1 MSVSLSFASHCS
13 RAVKQL
19 THETRRNRAEK
30 FSIFQAV
37 KEQIQ
42 NVCTQSQT
50 TTGIRTYRETEEKY
64 IVYENDDYASFHL
77 QFRRRAGIGLESLG
91 LAPNCILLLVP
102 EQCGWGVDDSQVVQ
116 RVGAG
121 RGEPLV
127 VPEEAAAAA
136 VAAEPPLGDGG
147 GGELG
152 TATAHAHARGGRR
165 KRRRNGGGAVRPGA
179 GRRRLPARRWCR
191 DDVAQKR
198 DPPEHERDEGY
209 QQEDLEAPH
218 LVCLCTVPYTVPCES
233 LAAAPSPRRG
243 GSKPERAEPEGGRE
257 GVQVVRELVIGLANG
272 SAAEMA
278 M

>member
-1 MSVSLSFASHCS
+1 V
-13 RAVKQL
+13 
-19 THETRRNRAEK
+19 
-30 FSIFQAV
+30 
-37 KEQIQ
+37 
-42 NVCTQSQT
+42 
-50 TTGIRTYRETEEKY
+50 
-64 IVYENDDYASFHL
+64 D
-77 QFRRRAGIGLESLG
+77 
-91 LAPNCILLLVP
+91 
-102 EQCGWGVDDSQVVQ
+102 DDSQVVQ
-116 RVGAG
+116 RVGPS

-127 VPEEAAAAA
+127 VPEEAA
-136 VAAEPPLGDGG
+136 VAAEPPLSDGG

-152 TATAHAHARGGRR
+152 TPTAHAHARGGRR
-165 KRRRNGGGAVRPGA
+165 KRRRNGGSAVRPGA

-218 LVCLCTVPYTVPCES
+218 LVCLCTVPYTVPCERAW
-233 LAAAPSPRRG
+233 LPLQVLGVVVASPR
-243 GSKPERAEPEGGRE
+243 ELGGRE

>member
-1 MSVSLSFASHCS
+1 M
-13 RAVKQL
+13 
-19 THETRRNRAEK
+19 
-30 FSIFQAV
+30 
-37 KEQIQ
+37 
-42 NVCTQSQT
+42 
-50 TTGIRTYRETEEKY
+50 
-64 IVYENDDYASFHL
+64 D
-77 QFRRRAGIGLESLG
+77 
-91 LAPNCILLLVP
+91 
-102 EQCGWGVDDSQVVQ
+102 DDSQVVQ
-116 RVGAG
+116 RVGPS

-127 VPEEAAAAA
+127 VPEEAA

-152 TATAHAHARGGRR
+152 TPTAHAHARGGRR
-165 KRRRNGGGAVRPGA
+165 KRRRNGGGAVRPWA

-243 GSKPERAEPEGGRE
+243 GRVASPRELREGGCAGGE
-257 GVQVVRELVIGLANG
+257 GTGYWTCQWECSRDGNVNIRQ
-272 SAAEMA
+272 
-278 M
+278 